1 MSQAKKRVYNFT
13 EGSKE
18 QKDLLGG
25 KGANLAEMTGIGLP
39 VPKGFT
45 ITTEAC
51 LEYLDSKKL
60 LPELVKEIEEHIARL
75 ENETGKKFADEENP
89 LLVSVRSGSK
99 FSMPGMM
106 DTILN
111 LGLNHQSVEI
121 FAHKTENPVF
131 AYDCYRR
138 LIQMFGDVV
147 KGVDKNIFEEA
158 LTLYKAAQGYSS
170 DIEMKA
176 EDWQEIIQQ
185 FTTIYL
191 KEVGENFPQ
200 DPSKQLYAAVEAV
213 FTSWN
218 NPRAVTYRRIHEIS
232 DKLGTAVNIQEMV
245 FGNTGGNSGTGV
257 AFTRNPATGEAGV
270 FGEFLLN
277 AQGEDVVAGIRTP
290 RPIQE
295 LKHEQPMIYMQFEK
309 ICHQLEAHYQDM
321 QDIEFTIEEGKLFIL
336 QTRNGKRTAKA
347 AFKITTQMAED
358 GVISKEES
366 LKGLTPSMIT
376 QLLHPVFDEQMLA
389 KNQAVAKGLPASPG
403 AASGRVYFHAEDAQ
417 RAHKAGQKVILLR
430 TETSP
435 EDIEGM
441 VVSEAIVTSRGGMT
455 SHAAVVARGMG
466 VCCVVGCEQL
476 TINEKLKQAYDG
488 TQTIKEGDL
497 LSVDGTTG
505 KIYRGEIKLD
515 KVQDLDLLVK
525 VLQWA
530 SHIGNMQVRANA
542 ETVEDIRAALDFG
555 ASGIGLARTE
565 HMFFGKERILE
576 MRKMFLSEDQLQRN
590 QSLET
595 LKEFQKKDFAEILSL
610 TEGMPCTIRL
620 LDPPLHEFM
629 PKTKEEYEQVA
640 EACGQTVDFI
650 MQRGKDLEE
659 FNPMLGHRGC
669 RLAITYPEI
678 YEMQVEAI
686 MEAALELAKTG
697 KQVKPEIM
705 IPLVAEEKELSYLK
719 KMLEDKIQD
728 VFEKHQL
735 KIAYKIGAMLEIPR
749 ACLTADQLAT
759 SAQFFSFGTNDLTQ
773 LTYGFSRDDSVKFLP
788 DYVEKGILED
798 DPFQHL
804 DQKGVG
810 SLMKTAIE
818 LVKPQH
824 KDISFG
830 VCGEVGGDPDSVAF
844 LQKIGLDYVSCSPYR
859 VPAVLLTVAQMS
871 IK

>member
-18 QKDLLGG
+18 QKALLGG

-158 LTLYKAAQGYSS
+158 LTLYKATQGYSS

-176 EDWQEIIQQ
+176 EDWKEIIQQ

-295 LKHEQPMIYMQFEK
+295 LKQEQPTIYMQFEK

-347 AFKITTQMAED
+347 AFKIATQMAED

-366 LKGLTPSMIT
+366 LKRLTPSMIT

-389 KNQAVAKGLPASPG
+389 ESKSVAKGLPASPG

-417 RAHKAGQKVILLR
+417 KAHEAGQKVILLR

-476 TINEKLKQAYDG
+476 TINEKLKQASDG

-650 MQRGKDLEE
+650 MQRGKNLEE

-773 LTYGFSRDDSVKFLP
+773 LTYGFSRDDSVKFLS

-798 DPFQHL
+798 NPFQHL

>member
-1 MSQAKKRVYNFT
+1 
-13 EGSKE
+13 
-18 QKDLLGG
+18 
-25 KGANLAEMTGIGLP
+25 
-39 VPKGFT
+39 
-45 ITTEAC
+45 
-51 LEYLDSKKL
+51 
-60 LPELVKEIEEHIARL
+60 
-75 ENETGKKFADEENP
+75 
-89 LLVSVRSGSK
+89 
-99 FSMPGMM
+99 
-106 DTILN
+106 
-111 LGLNHQSVEI
+111 
-121 FAHKTENPVF
+121 
-131 AYDCYRR
+131 
-138 LIQMFGDVV
+138 
-147 KGVDKNIFEEA
+147 
-158 LTLYKAAQGYSS
+158 
-170 DIEMKA
+170 
-176 EDWQEIIQQ
+176 
-185 FTTIYL
+185 
-191 KEVGENFPQ
+191 
-200 DPSKQLYAAVEAV
+200 
-213 FTSWN
+213 
-218 NPRAVTYRRIHEIS
+218 
-232 DKLGTAVNIQEMV
+232 
-245 FGNTGGNSGTGV
+245 
-257 AFTRNPATGEAGV
+257 
-270 FGEFLLN
+270 
-277 AQGEDVVAGIRTP
+277 
-290 RPIQE
+290 
-295 LKHEQPMIYMQFEK
+295 
-309 ICHQLEAHYQDM
+309 
-321 QDIEFTIEEGKLFIL
+321 
-336 QTRNGKRTAKA
+336 
-347 AFKITTQMAED
+347 
-358 GVISKEES
+358 
-366 LKGLTPSMIT
+366 
-376 QLLHPVFDEQMLA
+376 
-389 KNQAVAKGLPASPG
+389 
-403 AASGRVYFHAEDAQ
+403 
-417 RAHKAGQKVILLR
+417 
-430 TETSP
+430 
-435 EDIEGM
+435 M

-488 TQTIKEGDL
+488 THTINEGDL

-515 KVQDLDLLVK
+515 KVQDLDFLVK

-555 ASGIGLARTE
+555 ASGIGLARIE

-576 MRKMFLSEDQLQRN
+576 MRKMFLSEDQLQRK